1 MTMYGMKQF
10 LFAKNNIITFFV
22 WLPRILSI
30 VFILFLSLFAL
41 DVFSEYK
48 GLAVAAPLLIH
59 LLPSLT
65 LFCIVIIAW
74 KHELVGAIAFI
85 GFAVFYV
92 WGVGLARPPDLYL
105 SIVFPLVLIGIC
117 YLVRWRQK
125 STGFGRK

>member
-1 MTMYGMKQF
+1 MYGMKQF

-48 GLAVAAPLLIH
+48 GLAVVVPFLIH

-65 LFCIVIIAW
+65 LLCIVIIAW
-74 KHELVGAIAFI
+74 KYELIGAIAFI
-85 GFAVFYV
+85 GFAMLYV
-92 WGVGLARPPDLYL
+92 WDVGLGRPPGLYL
-105 SIVFPLVLIGIC
+105 GIVFPLVLIGIC